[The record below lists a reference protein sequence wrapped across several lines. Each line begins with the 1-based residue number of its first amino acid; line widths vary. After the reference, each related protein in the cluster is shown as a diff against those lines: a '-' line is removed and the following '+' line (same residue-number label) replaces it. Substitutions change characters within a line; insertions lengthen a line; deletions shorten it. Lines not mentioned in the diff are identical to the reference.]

1 MAINLQNEIMKVALS
16 VIGKFHNFDLARE
29 LHARDALA
37 CIYSGYPKF
46 KLKGE
51 QLPESLVHT
60 HSWLHGSYMA
70 YPWKQHTSES
80 VMQLWRHWAAVDFG
94 RYVARNLVDCDV
106 YMGLSGST
114 LAAGKVAQRRGA
126 RYVCD
131 RGSTHIR
138 FQDQILHE
146 ENAKWGVHTKPVDSR
161 TIAIEEAEYAQAD
174 LITVPSNFVRR
185 TFVEQ
190 GVPENKLRVL
200 PYGVNLTRFTPA
212 GQPDEG
218 RFDILFVGGMSL
230 RKGVQYLVQAYSK
243 LSHPAKS
250 LTFVGAPSL
259 IVMDLLKARGL
270 WPEDAKVLGHIPQ
283 EELKHLMSKS
293 HVLVLPSIEEGLA
306 LVQAQAMA
314 CGCPVI
320 GTPNA
325 GSENLFTDGVEGFI
339 VKAGDVNALHDKL
352 AHLASDT
359 ALQLAMRQKSV
370 LKIRDIGGWKQYGQ
384 AVMVALTE
392 EVKK

>member
-1 MAINLQNEIMKVALS
+1 MKVALS

-29 LHARDALA
+29 LHASGALA
-37 CIYSGYPKF
+37 GIYSGYPKF

-51 QLPESLVHT
+51 QLPESLIHT
-60 HSWLHGSYMA
+60 HPWLHSSYMA
-70 YPWKQHTSES
+70 YPWKQHTPES
-80 VMQLWRHWAAVDFG
+80 VLQQWRHLAAVDFG
-94 RYVARNLVDCDV
+94 RYVARNLVECDV
-106 YMGLSGST
+106 FMGLSGSA
-114 LAAGKVAQRRGA
+114 LAAGKEAQRRGA

-138 FQDQILHE
+138 FQDQILRE

-190 GVPENKLRVL
+190 GVPEDKLRVL
-200 PYGVNLTRFTPA
+200 PYGVNLSRFAPA
-212 GQPDEG
+212 GQPAEG
-218 RFDILFVGGMSL
+218 RFDVLFVGGMSL

-250 LTFVGAPSL
+250 LTFVGAPSPM
-259 IVMDLLKARGL
+259 VMDLLKARGL
-270 WPEDAKVLGHIPQ
+270 WPEDARVLGHVPQ
-283 EELKHLMSKS
+283 TELKHLMSKS
-293 HVLVLPSIEEGLA
+293 HVMVLPSIEEGLA

-320 GTPNA
+320 ATPNT

-339 VKAGDVNALHDKL
+339 VQACDVDALYEKL
-352 AHLASDT
+352 ALLASDR
-359 ALQLAMRQKSV
+359 ALQAAMREKSI
-370 LKIRDIGGWKQYGQ
+370 LKIEDIGGWQQYGQ
-384 AVMVALTE
+384 TALTALTE
-392 EVKK
+392 LAKK